1 MSLPILNARQE
12 PSSSDLI
19 RLFHKTQSLWSDH
32 FATAEALD
40 VGTAYT
46 NSELPKV
53 YDANNIK
60 DVALADDLSA
70 EDAFAQVESHYSSKN
85 VRCFFWTFNPSAPP
99 QRTQPL
105 IDLMLSRGY
114 RAFSNDIMA
123 LQQATLGNSSEIP
136 GVKIIPARAS
146 FRHTRQLLEESTAR
160 YQTPQLVEAM
170 MLHLDDPH
178 WDALLALKDGQPV
191 GYMGVLAVG
200 EIGRIDDVYVA
211 KSHRRQGI
219 GSLLL
224 SRVLEISSRSLFK
237 HVLLSVNPNNT
248 TATDLYQR
256 FGFQKIGEITAYFHP
271 DVVFSP

>member
-1 MSLPILNARQE
+1 MPLPILNSRND
-12 PSSSDLI
+12 PSHSDLV
-19 RLFHKTQSLWSDH
+19 RLFHKTQNLWNEH
-32 FATAEALD
+32 MATAEALD
-40 VGTAYT
+40 VGTAFT
-46 NSELPKV
+46 NSDLSEV
-53 YDANNIK
+53 YDANNVM
-60 DVALADDLSA
+60 DVALPDDLSA
-70 EDAFAQVESHYSSKN
+70 EDAFAQVESHYGSKN
-85 VRCFFWTFNPSAPP
+85 TKCFYWTLNPSAPP

-105 IDLMLSRGY
+105 IELLLSRGH
-114 RAFSNDIMA
+114 RVFSNDIMV
-123 LQQATLGNSSEIP
+123 LQQATLLSSADIP

-146 FRHTRQLLEESTAR
+146 FRHTRQLLEESAAR
-160 YQTPQLVEAM
+160 YKTPQLVEAM

-237 HVLLSVNPNNT
+237 HVLLSVNPKNS
-248 TATDLYQR
+248 TAIELYQR
-256 FGFQKIGEITAYFHP
+256 FGFQKIGQITGYFHP
-271 DVVFSP
+271 DVDFSA